1 VKPWIVVSGSSGLIG
16 TALVERLALDFDV
29 AALDIKPPAQHSL
42 GKNVNFFQLDLGD
55 PSVIR
60 AFFEEHPRPIQGLV
74 NLAGYYN
81 FSNKPSIHYDRL
93 KLGLIELARCYRS
106 LKASESCFIQAS
118 SMACLEP
125 VSNGT
130 LIEAHAQS
138 YPRWEYPRFKKDSE
152 DILRKELADE
162 PYVEM
167 VIAGVYTD
175 TCELVPLY
183 QFLECHLRCRFQRWF
198 YPGDGNQG
206 LTYIHLDDVCKAFQ
220 RQLSAKVRYRRVLIG
235 ESEATTYSQIA
246 TIVDNEL
253 YGFKL
258 PKIRVPKWLARFG
271 ALCLTK
277 VSKREFYQPWMIDF
291 ADEHYQFNLNGT
303 LEQLDWIPTRK
314 LTNELPEMIRRA
326 RQQPVEWRNLNAKR
340 PWHEDD
346 WPQLTVKNPE
356 GHSHE

>member
-1 VKPWIVVSGSSGLIG
+1 MKPWIVVSGSSGLIG
-16 TALVERLALDFDV
+16 AALVKRLALDFDV
-29 AALDIKPPAQHSL
+29 AALDIKSPAEHSL
-42 GKNVNFFQLDLGD
+42 GANVHFFRLDLGE
-55 PSVIR
+55 PSDIR
-60 AFFEEHPRPIQGLV
+60 AFFEEHPRPIQGFV

-81 FSNKPSIHYDRL
+81 FSNQPSLHYDRL
-93 KLGLIELARCYRS
+93 KHGLIELARYYRH
-106 LKASESCFIQAS
+106 LKSPKSRFIQAS

-125 VSNGT
+125 VLNGT

-138 YPRWEYPRFKKDSE
+138 FPRWEYPRFKKDSE

-162 PYVEM
+162 QYVEM

-175 TCELVPLY
+175 SCELVPLY

-206 LTYIHLDDVCKAFQ
+206 LTYIHLDDVCAAFQ
-220 RQLSAKVRYRRVLIG
+220 KQLLAEVRYRRVLLG
-235 ESEATTYSQIA
+235 ESEATAYSQIA

-291 ADEHYQFNLNGT
+291 ANEHYQFDLSCT
-303 LEQLDWIPTRK
+303 LEQLDWNPTRRLK
-314 LTNELPEMIRRA
+314 DELPAMVRRA
-326 RQQPVEWRNLNAKR
+326 KEEPIEWRKLNSKR

-346 WPQLTVKNPE
+346 WPQLTGKTPE
-356 GHSHE
+356 EHSRG